1 MKARYPILFAT
12 FLLVVA
18 SLIWILYRTPATI
31 AIPKV
36 AGQTVAEAKELLR
49 KLTLKLVKKKIEAND
64 EIEEGRVIRTDPDAG
79 MTRKEGTKINLIVSS
94 RSAVFPN

>member
-1 MKARYPILFAT
+1 M
-12 FLLVVA
+12 A

-36 AGQTVAEAKELLR
+36 AGQTVAEAKEA
-49 KLTLKLVKKKIEAND
+49 LKKANFEVGEEKIEAND

-79 MTRKEGTKINLIVSS
+79 MTRKEGTKLI
-94 RSAVFPN
+94 